1 MNVFDYKPTTLKI
14 RKWDFDEWR
23 IDKIEKPSTNIKHI
37 QEKKSKKK
45 VNITKDEKEIMKQVL
60 SMMQNKEYILE
71 SDAVENI
78 KHYSKAKAKRTLKK
92 DNILD
97 KYKLKRIRA
106 NGEIKK
112 HYGITSKG
120 YPIIICKEN

>member
-60 SMMQNKEYILE
+60 SMMQNKKYMLE
-71 SDAVENI
+71 SDAIEGI
-78 KHYSKAKAKRTLKK
+78 KHYSKAKTRRTIRK
-92 DNILD
+92 NYVLD

-106 NGEIKK
+106 NGEIKDK
-112 HYGITSKG
+112 LGITSKG
-120 YPIIICKEN
+120 FPFILVKN

>member
-60 SMMQNKEYILE
+60 SMMQNKKYMLE
-71 SDAVENI
+71 SDAIEGI
-78 KHYSKAKAKRTLKK
+78 KHYSKAKTRRTIRK
-92 DNILD
+92 NYVLD

-106 NGEIKK
+106 NGEIKDK
-112 HYGITSKG
+112 LGITSKG
-120 YPIIICKEN
+120 YPIILVRK